1 MRIVFIGSGGI
12 ARSHVQGLV
21 KRADVTLVGAYDV
34 ATDRATA
41 FTKEFG
47 GVPYNT
53 IAELLDQA
61 KPDAAWVCLP
71 PLCAR

>member
-34 ATDRATA
+34 AAT
-41 FTKEFG
+41 G
-47 GVPYNT
+47 RQP
-53 IAELLDQA
+53 
-61 KPDAAWVCLP
+61 LP
-71 PLCAR
+71 KSSVDPLQFYR